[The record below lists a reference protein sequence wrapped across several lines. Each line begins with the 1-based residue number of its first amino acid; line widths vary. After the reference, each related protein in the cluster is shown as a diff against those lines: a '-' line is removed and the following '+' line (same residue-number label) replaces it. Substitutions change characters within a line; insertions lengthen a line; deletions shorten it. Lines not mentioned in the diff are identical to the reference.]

1 MYMKTHPNADPNRVK
16 ELVQKLSDD
25 NFRDIPCQMHNDV
38 RRETLNTSITNVFDW
53 IETNNPII
61 SGNGT
66 LFKQHSE
73 YLSPAVKMLE
83 KLQND
88 RARVKKE
95 MYTFDKHSI
104 EYVNRNTKQGGIKVI
119 MNADYGG
126 SGTPLSPFYS
136 PYIPPAT
143 TGSAKNLTTTLICCL
158 EFASDNNNQW
168 SKMNNINELFDM
180 IFNVLNTPTDDREL
194 IHDIFTVNDVAQR
207 LISKTNNI
215 TMKDVE
221 VIKQYLSTLQPEQL
235 TKLMLAFNIRLV
247 LTRYLTTSVANVMS
261 YLKAHP
267 LDFEHLT
274 EESIYKAGY
283 GVKIPDE
290 IKSDID
296 YINKTIVDNCLYPFI
311 LNDCEIRANN
321 MERVI
326 VCVTDTDSLMVH
338 FASYIDEFQA
348 RVDSFRDSCLYASAL
363 GLRLFVENVIPK
375 MVSYV
380 VENCN
385 INDPYYRAK
394 FIFKNEFGFLSMAL
408 FAKKMYAASMF
419 VQEGNPRDIHDIA
432 VTGLS
437 FKKRDAAEFLEP
449 IMLKLYDKYVLTTN
463 NVDIQGILDEYYA
476 LRDRLKGVISTDASY
491 FKVASVKGI
500 GAYDASKVL
509 PDQMRGSI
517 LWNELMPDEEILPM
531 DRVIVVPLSFEL
543 LQSNQSSDP
552 KIAEVLRLSLIDN
565 EKMKHKP
572 VICLPEYY
580 KVLPEWIQPIVDVD
594 YSIDKLLTP
603 FKQLLGLFDVYIADT
618 DGGMISSRMV
628 YL

>member
-1 MYMKTHPNADPNRVK
+1 
-16 ELVQKLSDD
+16 
-25 NFRDIPCQMHNDV
+25 
-38 RRETLNTSITNVFDW
+38 
-53 IETNNPII
+53 
-61 SGNGT
+61 
-66 LFKQHSE
+66 
-73 YLSPAVKMLE
+73 
-83 KLQND
+83 
-88 RARVKKE
+88 
-95 MYTFDKHSI
+95 
-104 EYVNRNTKQGGIKVI
+104 
-119 MNADYGG
+119 
-126 SGTPLSPFYS
+126 
-136 PYIPPAT
+136 
-143 TGSAKNLTTTLICCL
+143 
-158 EFASDNNNQW
+158 
-168 SKMNNINELFDM
+168 
-180 IFNVLNTPTDDREL
+180 
-194 IHDIFTVNDVAQR
+194 
-207 LISKTNNI
+207 
-215 TMKDVE
+215 
-221 VIKQYLSTLQPEQL
+221 
-235 TKLMLAFNIRLV
+235 
-247 LTRYLTTSVANVMS
+247 
-261 YLKAHP
+261 
-267 LDFEHLT
+267 
-274 EESIYKAGY
+274 
-283 GVKIPDE
+283 
-290 IKSDID
+290 
-296 YINKTIVDNCLYPFI
+296 
-311 LNDCEIRANN
+311 